1 MKKLKKILKQKP
13 DIKRIAVL
21 SIVFFMWLCALDAQ
35 VIPPSRC
42 SEWNRAG
49 CDFSF
54 PEPDTTLF
62 TGAVG
67 DGVTND
73 QPAIQST
80 INTLDGKYK
89 VVFIPP
95 GTYLLSSSLS
105 LPDSIIL
112 RGAESNSTFLKF
124 NHSSSGIVIG
134 GSSAGS
140 LTDIVSGLERGSQKI
155 SVANSAL
162 FVSGNYAEIRE
173 DNGSWDSNPATWAS
187 YCVGQIV
194 RIDSVIGD
202 TLFLQDP
209 LRIDYDTILHPQIRT
224 FIPRRTVSIEC
235 MSVERTDTSTAGTGY
250 NFNFNFAVNC
260 RIKGVES
267 NKSQGSHCMIGASS
281 QITVSGCYFHDAYK
295 YDGSGTKGYG
305 LTIINHAGLCLI
317 VNNIFKHVRHSMMV
331 KQGANGNVFAYNYS
345 REPFRNGQYEIPADY
360 GGDISLH
367 GHYSFANLFEGNI
380 VQNIYIDQT
389 WGPSGPYNTFFR
401 NRAELYGFIMTSAQ
415 TLNQNIVGNEITG
428 VGYTFPFNHGAYT
441 ITGTGHLQ
449 HGNNDNGTIV
459 PSGTNVLNDN
469 SYFITAQPSFWNI
482 TSVWPSIGA
491 PNSPSSGDIPA
502 HVRYFAGQ
510 YTDCNDI
517 TTTTENVTQNTSDLK
532 VFPNPFKDGIHIQ
545 TGEIEGDILVRLYDI
560 MGRLIQSQQ
569 FDNVLENDILSFPIR
584 SEFERGMYFLGI
596 ENKTRT
602 KSIILIKE

>member
-1 MKKLKKILKQKP
+1 
-13 DIKRIAVL
+13 
-21 SIVFFMWLCALDAQ
+21 
-35 VIPPSRC
+35 
-42 SEWNRAG
+42 
-49 CDFSF
+49 
-54 PEPDTTLF
+54 
-62 TGAVG
+62 
-67 DGVTND
+67 
-73 QPAIQST
+73 
-80 INTLDGKYK
+80 
-89 VVFIPP
+89 
-95 GTYLLSSSLS
+95 
-105 LPDSIIL
+105 
-112 RGAESNSTFLKF
+112 
-124 NHSSSGIVIG
+124 
-134 GSSAGS
+134 
-140 LTDIVSGLERGSQKI
+140 
-155 SVANSAL
+155 
-162 FVSGNYAEIRE
+162 
-173 DNGSWDSNPATWAS
+173 
-187 YCVGQIV
+187 
-194 RIDSVIGD
+194 
-202 TLFLQDP
+202 
-209 LRIDYDTILHPQIRT
+209 
-224 FIPRRTVSIEC
+224 
-235 MSVERTDTSTAGTGY
+235 
-250 NFNFNFAVNC
+250 VNC

-584 SEFERGMYFLGI
+584 SEFERGMYFLSI